1 MRITRAAI
9 EKNRVTFVIL
19 AVLIFAGVRSYTG
32 MPRAQDPGF
41 IIRTALVITQFPG
54 ASPARVEQLVTDKLE
69 KAIQEIPELDS
80 LVSQSKPGVSIITV
94 NVQERYTAMRPIWDN
109 LRRKVERVEQD
120 LPAGVRPPT
129 VDDEFSDVFGTLVTL
144 VGDGY
149 SMAELETVGKE
160 IRDELLLIDDVGKVE
175 LFGVQDERIFVEYT
189 NARLAELGISP
200 QQLRGILSA
209 RNIIDS
215 GGAVRSP
222 AEEIVLEPTG
232 DFESIEELR
241 RALIPMPS
249 GELLPLVDIAKVER
263 DYVDP
268 PTSAVHASGTPG
280 LLVAVSMR
288 EGGNVVDLGI
298 DIRTTVDRLRGL
310 YPHGIEMK
318 IVQDEGMI
326 VDAKVQ
332 SFVSNLVQAVAIV
345 LAVMLLSLG
354 LRTGLVVATL
364 IPMAIITAFIFM
376 PLWGVGID
384 QMSLAA
390 LIIAL
395 GLLVDNAIVMSES
408 IMVQMAEGKPRIEA
422 AVSSARELAL
432 PLLISSLTTSAA
444 FLPIYLAQSAVGE
457 YTGSLFKV
465 VTITLLSSWALALT
479 MIPLLCFLF
488 LRVAK
493 RQEGAAFDSRT
504 YRTYRR
510 MLLLILSRPAITVVA
525 VVLLFVGSLQ
535 LFRFVPV
542 IFFPDDDRPTLTA
555 QLKLPFGSPLA
566 ATQEIVA
573 SFERFI
579 ADELVVGKA
588 VALPPEGGLMAS
600 IGRLLGKEEPPNGV
614 VDYTTFLGNGGP
626 RFYLGH
632 SPEQSSPAY
641 ALMLI
646 NTTTRRGTDW
656 AVERLQRFGAEIPG
670 LETTIEPLAAGPPG
684 GKPIEV
690 RISGRDYERVF
701 DLVDRFK
708 GYLRS
713 IDGPVDVT
721 DNWGARSKKLLVKVD
736 DDRAQRA
743 GVTNEDVALSL
754 KTMLSGTDV
763 TDFREGDKIIPV
775 TLRSNQAGSAAL
787 ERFGSVNVFAQAT
800 GTSVPIEQVA
810 EAEMRWQPANIQ
822 RRDRLQSVAV
832 QAELLPGYSVARVT
846 PAIQA
851 WLEEE
856 SASWPLGYGWEIG
869 GEDEASREA
878 NESIVVQLPI
888 AGLLVLLLLV
898 GQFNSFRRP
907 AIILL
912 TIPLGLIGVVIG
924 LIALRAT
931 FGFMTMLGVISLAG
945 IVINNAIVLLDRIRV
960 EIEDNGRTPQEAV
973 IESAQRRLR
982 PILLTTFTTLGGM
995 IPLYLGGGPLFE
1007 SMAAAIMVGLVFAT
1021 LLTLGVVPV
1030 LYALFFRLS
1039 FRDFRYERSG

>member
-1 MRITRAAI
+1 MRVTRAAI
-9 EKNRVTFVIL
+9 ERNRVTFAVL
-19 AVLIFAGVRSYTG
+19 AVVLFAGIQSYNG

-41 IIRTALVITQFPG
+41 VIRTALVVTEFPG

-69 KAIQEIPELDS
+69 KAIQEMPELDF
-80 LVSQSKPGVSIITV
+80 LESQSKPGISIISV
-94 NVQERYTAMRPIWDN
+94 NVQERYKVMRPIWDS
-109 LRRKVERVEQD
+109 LRRKVDRAEQD
-120 LPAGVRPPT
+120 LPAGARPPR

-144 VGDGY
+144 AGDGY
-149 SMAELETVGKE
+149 SMAELEVVGKE
-160 IRDELLLIDDVGKVE
+160 IRDELLLIDDVAKVD
-175 LFGVQDERIFVEYT
+175 LYGVQDERIFVEYT
-189 NARLAELGISP
+189 NARLTELGLSP

-215 GGAVRSP
+215 GGQVRSP

-232 DFESIEELR
+232 DFESVEDLR
-241 RALIPMPS
+241 RALIPLPS
-249 GELLPLVDIAKVER
+249 GDLLPLADIARVER

-268 PTSAVHASGTPG
+268 PTSAVRVNGQAS
-280 LLVAVSMR
+280 LLLAASMR
-288 EGGNVVDLGI
+288 EGGNVVDLGV
-298 DIRTTVDRLRGL
+298 DIRTTIDRLQGL
-310 YPHGIEMK
+310 YPHGIDLS
-318 IVQDEGMI
+318 IVQDEGRI
-326 VDAKVQ
+326 VDAKVA

-364 IPMAIITAFIFM
+364 IPMAIVLAFIFM

-408 IMVQMAEGKPRIEA
+408 IMVQMGEGKSRIDA
-422 AVSSARELAL
+422 AVSSAGELAL

-444 FLPIYLAQSAVGE
+444 FLPIYLAKSAVGE

-465 VTITLLSSWALALT
+465 VTITLLSSWVLALT
-479 MIPLLCFLF
+479 MIPLLCSLF

-493 RQEGAAFDSRT
+493 QEEGVGFDSRL
-504 YRTYRR
+504 YRGYRR
-510 MLLLILSRPAITVVA
+510 LLLLCLARPALTVVA
-525 VVLLFVGSLQ
+525 VIAIFVGSLQ
-535 LFRFVPV
+535 LFQFVPV

-555 QLKLPFGSPLA
+555 QLKLPFGTPLS
-566 ATQEIVA
+566 ATETVVDR
-573 SFERFI
+573 FEQFI
-579 ADELVVGKA
+579 ADELMVGKA
-588 VALPPEGGLMAS
+588 EPLPPAAGLMATIS
-600 IGRLLGKEEPPNGV
+600 RLFGNEEPPNGV

-646 NTTTRRGTDW
+646 NTTTRQSTDW
-656 AVERLQRFGAEIPG
+656 AVEKLQRFGAEIPG
-670 LETTIEPLAAGPPG
+670 LETTIDPLSAGPPG

-708 GYLRS
+708 TYLRS

-721 DNWGARSKKLLVKVD
+721 DNWGARSKKLMVKVD

-775 TLRSNQAGSAAL
+775 TLRSDQAGGVAL
-787 ERFGSVNVFAQAT
+787 ERFGSVNVFSQAT
-800 GTSVPIEQVA
+800 GSSVPIEQVA
-810 EAEMRWQPANIQ
+810 QAEVQWQPANIQ
-822 RRDRLQSVAV
+822 RRDRLQTVAV
-832 QAELLPGYSVARVT
+832 RAELLPGYSAARVV
-846 PAIQA
+846 PEVAA

-856 SASWPLGYGWEIG
+856 SASWPLGYSFEIG

-878 NESIVVQLPI
+878 NESIGVQLPV
-888 AGLLVLLLLV
+888 AGLLIVLLLV
-898 GQFNSFRRP
+898 AQFNSLRRP

-924 LIALRAT
+924 LIVLRAS

-945 IVINNAIVLLDRIRV
+945 IVINNAIVLLDRVRV
-960 EIEDNGRTPQEAV
+960 EIEENGRTPQQAI

-982 PILLTTFTTLGGM
+982 PILLTTVTTLGGM

-1030 LYALFFRLS
+1030 LYALLFRVS
-1039 FRDFRYERSG
+1039 FADYRYGRSA